1 MADLD
6 DLRRL
11 ALALPETEEGTHFR
25 LVDFKVRGKGF
36 AGLLPNGRAGVSVP
50 AEQVPALV
58 AEHAGLTEL
67 RRFDKVIGVELDLG
81 EVEEG
86 LLGRLVEL
94 AWRSRAPK
102 RVVAAWE
109 AGSR

>member
-36 AGLLPNGRAGVSVP
+36 AGMLPNGHAGLSVA
-50 AEQVPALV
+50 AEQVP
-58 AEHAGLTEL
+58 
-67 RRFDKVIGVELDLG
+67 
-81 EVEEG
+81 
-86 LLGRLVEL
+86 
-94 AWRSRAPK
+94 
-102 RVVAAWE
+102 
-109 AGSR
+109 